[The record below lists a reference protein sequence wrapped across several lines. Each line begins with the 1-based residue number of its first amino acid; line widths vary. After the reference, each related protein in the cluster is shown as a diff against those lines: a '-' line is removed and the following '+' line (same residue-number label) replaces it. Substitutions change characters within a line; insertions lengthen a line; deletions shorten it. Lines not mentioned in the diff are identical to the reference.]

1 MVKKK
6 DKLSLWERS
15 EYDVI
20 NETETENGLNA
31 VLKVRN
37 NGAMVICNIPKH
49 TPDEEKRIA
58 EDITEAMMQ
67 VIYTGQDI
75 RRFKNIEI
83 LLD

>member
-1 MVKKK
+1 MAKKN

-20 NETETENGLNA
+20 NETETENGLAA

-67 VIYTGQDI
+67 IVYTGQDI
-75 RRFKNIEI
+75 SCFKSMEI